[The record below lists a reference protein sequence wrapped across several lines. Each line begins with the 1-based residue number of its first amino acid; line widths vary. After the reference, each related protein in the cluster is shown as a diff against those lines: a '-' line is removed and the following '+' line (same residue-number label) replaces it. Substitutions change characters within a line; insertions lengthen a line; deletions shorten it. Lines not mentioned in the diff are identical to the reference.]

1 MHFEDKL
8 KELKINNSDDSETV
22 VSKVV
27 QIRLLFEAKLI
38 SREKLCNLL
47 DIDAKTVDPLAVFE

>member
-1 MHFEDKL
+1 MHFEAKL

-22 VSKVV
+22 VTKVE
-27 QIRLLFEAKLI
+27 QIRLLFDAKLI

-47 DIDAKTVDPLAVFE
+47 DIDAKTVDVFAIFE